1 MKESVRGWC
10 RLPMSEKALRGEVDR
25 YFEKCAQED
34 VPPTPSGLAL
44 ALGVRTSMLTDERLS
59 PEQRRVIGQA
69 MQRMEAGMMEMM
81 ILRGGVKGIENV
93 LERVEESEDSS
104 GGGSQIG
111 RMTDGEIEERLK
123 KVSERIGELLG
134 GEESCRSHAE
144 KKGEICGSGSRRTL
158 SRGGEQAQTE

>member
-1 MKESVRGWC
+1 MKEKVRGWC
-10 RLPMSEKALRGEVDR
+10 RLPMSEKTLSAEVDR

-44 ALGVRTSMLTDERLS
+44 SLGVRTSVLTDERLS
-59 PEQRRVIGQA
+59 PEQRTVIGRA
-69 MQRMEAGMMEMM
+69 MQRMEAVMMEMM
-81 ILRGGVKGIENV
+81 IQRGGVKGIENV
-93 LERVEESEDSS
+93 LERVEESGED
-104 GGGSQIG
+104 GRLKGQIG

-144 KKGEICGSGSRRTL
+144 KKGEICGSGSRGTL

>member
-1 MKESVRGWC
+1 MKEKISGWC
-10 RLPMSEKALRGEVDR
+10 RLPMSEKALRGEVEK
-25 YFEKCAQED
+25 YFESCAQEN

-59 PEQRRVIGQA
+59 PEQRGVIGRA

-93 LERVEESEDSS
+93 LERVEESGEDE
-104 GGGSQIG
+104 GIRGRIG

-123 KVSERIGELLG
+123 RMAERIGKLL
-134 GEESCRSHAE
+134 EEE
-144 KKGEICGSGSRRTL
+144 
-158 SRGGEQAQTE
+158 